1 LSFKTKKDC
10 LLIFKISLTPLIYIW
25 LKPTCPNV
33 QAGCLIVA
41 AVIPL
46 KRDAIHE
53 LRLALAI
60 RSRIVIVLALAKLWM
75 F

>member
-1 LSFKTKKDC
+1 MGFITKKDC
-10 LLIFKISLTPLIYIW
+10 QQILNITYPHSFFIW

-33 QAGCLIVA
+33 QAGCRIVA

-53 LRLALAI
+53 LRLALAN
-60 RSRIVIVLALAKLWM
+60 RSRFVIVLALA
-75 F
+75 